1 MLQTV
6 PLKKGAFCVM
16 YFMNY
21 KVHQYS
27 LVMNNTSQSIYNNNK
42 KALNV
47 RINLELAPENG

>member
-27 LVMNNTSQSIYNNNK
+27 LVMNNTSPSIYK
-42 KALNV
+42 KKTLNV